1 MSFFTNN
8 RQLIKGLAINTGTTA
23 NPVWKD
29 ICCASEIG
37 ITTDMEQQDFY
48 VFCDVIQRHL
58 TTGVNFGLSTTIKLD
73 AQNEGVQEILSRV
86 HTLISAGTISQF
98 NNVEFQF
105 QVLTGVDEDTLTY
118 TKYQANFI
126 MAISDLGGAAEDA
139 SEFTMDLTMN
149 GTATEVISA

>member
-29 ICCASEIG
+29 LCCASEIG

-98 NNVEFQF
+98 NNIQVQF
-105 QVLTGVDEDTLTY
+105 DLLTGVNNAVLEY
-118 TKYQANFI
+118 TSYTANVKL
-126 MAISDLGGAAEDA
+126 ALEGLGGAAEDEGEVA
-139 SEFTMDLTMN
+139 FTMTLN
-149 GTATEVISA
+149 GTATS